1 MPNPTT
7 KNRQAIKNRF
17 VRNAIPTQ
25 ADFADLIDASLNQ
38 ADDGLLKLPN
48 EPLGLV
54 RQQPNKPILRFFD
67 SPDATGS
74 AWQIQLSADNKASA
88 DSKAGFALANTD
100 KDSVITTRLFLDA
113 TSGNVGIG
121 TTQADAKLTVQ
132 GGMKV
137 SETVILG
144 GQLDILTASNPIRFS
159 SQWSGFPDD
168 KTNGA
173 EISNDVSS
181 FKTLM
186 IVGNKSAGGVRSVS
200 IWDVLNVNGNLR
212 VAFTATTDKL
222 VVNSTLTATG
232 ATSLAALTTTG
243 NIAMSTDAFCLNS
256 INKNVGIGTAT
267 PGYKLDVNGS
277 VRLGGFTTSDSFEW
291 PKLVWLRDIPNNW
304 DEGVVKHDS
313 SQGFFKRQGFG
324 IHLHESRDFHIFS
337 SGMNAL
343 FGVEGGTGNAIIK
356 GNLTVRGSGV
366 KDPDSGMNGVGQL
379 AIKGSAP
386 TIDFI
391 DTDHNDWSIH
401 VNNNKMFFIRQ
412 PWEFKDLVLDGSGN
426 VGIGTENPA
435 AKLNIFEETGT
446 PASAS
451 AGSLL
456 LDHNNSSGASS
467 IVFRSKVNRGSDY
480 AFLEYRDKNPNI
492 DDPEAGLLT
501 IGIQNDINDNIALM
515 PSGNVGIGTT
525 TPAAKLTVQGGISVA
540 ETIMLAGNKEI
551 YFADNG
557 QIRSFDDSHRLL
569 FRRSESAMELRE
581 YGRIILSAGSTGGTE
596 TASMVVLENGNVGIG
611 TKTPGAKLQITGN
624 VSITSAE
631 GQNYACMRN
640 FMAPGSLTIGGI
652 DRNYG
657 GGKDWNSNTAGLL
670 LETLDN
676 TEIAIHDSGVRLAS
690 IMYYEGAKNQFTIG
704 RDMGWGPISAVNV
717 QGNLKVGGKVES
729 QNVRIQVAA
738 TDSLRITSDNW
749 TDMPQM
755 IVTTEIS
762 GPVLVLFKAGGVQAT
777 STNVRA
783 RFRLL
788 IDNIEKAFTLHE
800 FHNSG
805 WELRDV
811 ALMWLDSLTAGN
823 HVFKVQ
829 WRAESGTV
837 GACWYGDLRSLVVIN
852 L

>member
-100 KDSVITTRLFLDA
+100 KDGVITTRLFLDA

-132 GGMKV
+132 GGMKI
-137 SETVILG
+137 SETVIVG
-144 GQLDILTASNPIRFS
+144 GQLDILAASNPIRYS

-173 EISNDVSS
+173 EISNDVSNY
-181 FKTLM
+181 KTLM

-277 VRLGGFTTSDSFEW
+277 VRLGGFTTSDFIEW

-313 SQGFFKRQGFG
+313 SQGFFRRQGFG
-324 IHLHESRDFHIFS
+324 MHLHESRDFHIFS

-366 KDPDSGMNGVGQL
+366 KDPDSAMSGVGQL

-386 TIDFI
+386 QIDFI

-401 VNNNKMFFIRQ
+401 VNGNKMFFIRQ
-412 PWEFKDLVLDGSGN
+412 PLEFKDLVLDGAGN
-426 VGIGTENPA
+426 VGIGTDAP
-435 AKLNIFEETGT
+435 
-446 PASAS
+446 
-451 AGSLL
+451 
-456 LDHNNSSGASS
+456 
-467 IVFRSKVNRGSDY
+467 V
-480 AFLEYRDKNPNI
+480 
-492 DDPEAGLLT
+492 
-501 IGIQNDINDNIALM
+501 
-515 PSGNVGIGTT
+515 
-525 TPAAKLTVQGGISVA
+525 
-540 ETIMLAGNKEI
+540 
-551 YFADNG
+551 
-557 QIRSFDDSHRLL
+557 
-569 FRRSESAMELRE
+569 
-581 YGRIILSAGSTGGTE
+581 
-596 TASMVVLENGNVGIG
+596 
-611 TKTPGAKLQITGN
+611 AKLQITGN

-631 GQNYACMRN
+631 GQNIACMRN

-657 GGKDWNSNTAGLL
+657 GGNNWSTNTAGLL
-670 LETLDN
+670 LEALDN
-676 TEIAIHDSGVRLAS
+676 TEIAVHDSGVRLAS
-690 IMYYEGAKNQFTIG
+690 FLYYEGGKNQFTIG

-738 TDSLRITSDNW
+738 TDSLRITSDTW

-755 IVTTEIS
+755 IVTTDIS
-762 GPVLVLFKAGGVQAT
+762 GPVLVLFKAGGVQALPVN
-777 STNVRA
+777 SRA

-800 FHNSG
+800 FNNNG

-811 ALMWLDSLTAGN
+811 ALMWLDSLAAGN

-837 GACWYGDLRSLVVIN
+837 GACWYGDLRSLIVIN